1 MQLPHHRRYLA
12 VAWIEIS
19 SSKIRIL
26 EVGRYLA
33 VAWIEIEEFNKF
45 IQGVDRRYL
54 AVAWIEI
61 HIANGNS
68 ISKGVSLPRGS
79 VDRNLASSG
88 GCTILLI
95 VAISWQRR
103 LKCHRRIT
111 PNYNM

>member
-61 HIANGNS
+61 IVIAS
-68 ISKGVSLPRGS
+68 MVICSSSLPRGS
-79 VDRNLASSG
+79 VD
-88 GCTILLI
+88 
-95 VAISWQRR
+95 
-103 LKCHRRIT
+103 
-111 PNYNM
+111 

>member
-1 MQLPHHRRYLA
+1 MC
-12 VAWIEIS
+12 
-19 SSKIRIL
+19 
-26 EVGRYLA
+26 RYLA
-33 VAWIEIEEFNKF
+33 VAWIEIENRTNTRKE
-45 IQGVDRRYL
+45 DECRYL